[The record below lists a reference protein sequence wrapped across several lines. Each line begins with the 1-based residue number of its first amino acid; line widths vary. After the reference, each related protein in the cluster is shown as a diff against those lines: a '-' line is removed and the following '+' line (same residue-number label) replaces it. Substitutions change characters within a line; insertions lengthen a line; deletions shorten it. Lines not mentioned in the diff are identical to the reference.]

1 MYIESVPNRGSPPA
15 ILLRESFRDNGR
27 VGKRTL
33 ANLSAWP
40 TALVEG
46 FRTLLK
52 GGVAVAADGIRIRRA
67 LPHGHAAAVLG
78 VIRAIGLDRHLGRPT
93 DKRLAPLA
101 IALIASRMISP
112 ASKLTTARDL
122 AADTACSSLGR
133 LLELGAV
140 DEVELYRALDWLGAR
155 QGAIEGALARRHL
168 KDGALVLY
176 DVSSSWLEGRCCE
189 LARFGYSRDGKKG
202 KLQIV
207 YGLLCAA
214 DGCPVAVEVF
224 EGNTADP
231 MTLSTQIDKL
241 KERFGLSRVV
251 MVGDRGMITSARIR
265 DELKPA
271 GLDWITALRA
281 PQIRALLDTGAF
293 QLSLFDERDLPT
305 DQVRGLKAHEITAP
319 EFPGERLV
327 VCKNPLLA
335 EERARKR
342 EDLLQATEAALAK
355 LADQIA
361 RGIGPKGTDRIA
373 RAIGRIENRYKLA
386 KLFDITVGEFG
397 FTFAR
402 SPVRIAAE
410 ARLDG
415 FYVIRTSVEDKTLAA
430 ESVVGAYKSLARVE
444 RAFRSLK
451 TVDLH
456 LRPIHHWLAS
466 RVRAHVFLCMLACHV
481 EWHMRECLKPMLFD
495 DDDQHRF
502 EALAHVPFDM
512 AGEHAQENMG
522 AHPRRQPMVDRSQVQ
537 IDSLETAEG
546 ALDAGETFIG
556 ADHALGRQGF
566 VLDAGA
572 DDIKAV
578 EPGLCGDADGTAG
591 KGEAVFTDSDVEQ
604 LGEFVAVF
612 DAADRARD
620 PVGALGAGAA
630 GDLVGQLGQC
640 RLGGLQQILA
650 LAGPLL

>member
-15 ILLRESFRDNGR
+15 ILLRESFRDQGR
-27 VGKRTL
+27 VRKRTL

-78 VIRAIGLDRHLGRPT
+78 TIRAIGLDRLLGRPS

-101 IALIASRMISP
+101 LALIASRLVSP
-112 ASKLTTARDL
+112 ASKLATARDL

-133 LLELGAV
+133 LLGLGAV
-140 DEVELYRALDWLGAR
+140 DETELYRALDWLGAR
-155 QGAIEGALARRHL
+155 QAAIETALARRHL

-231 MTLSTQIDKL
+231 MTLSAQIDKL
-241 KERFGLSRVV
+241 KARFGLSRVV
-251 MVGDRGMITSARIR
+251 LVGDRGMITSARIR

-293 QLSLFDERDLPT
+293 QLSLFDERDL
-305 DQVRGLKAHEITAP
+305 AEITAP

-342 EDLLQATEAALAK
+342 EDLLQATEAALGK
-355 LADQIA
+355 LAEQLA
-361 RGIGPKGTDRIA
+361 RGSGRKGQDKIA
-373 RAIGRIENRYKLA
+373 RAVGRIENRYKLA
-386 KLFDITVGEFG
+386 KLFDIAVAEDG

-402 SPVRIAAE
+402 NPDRIAAE

-415 FYVIRTSVEDKTLAA
+415 FYVIRTSVEDKALAA
-430 ESVVGAYKSLARVE
+430 DDVVGAYKGLARVE

-456 LRPIHHWLAS
+456 IRPIHHWLAP
-466 RVRAHVFLCMLACHV
+466 RVRAHVFLCLLACHV
-481 EWHMRECLKPMLFD
+481 EWHMRERLKEMLFD
-495 DDDQHRF
+495 DDDPTAAAHERASIVAPAQPSPA
-502 EALAHVPFDM
+502 AL
-512 AGEHAQENMG
+512 
-522 AHPRRQPMVDRSQVQ
+522 RKR
-537 IDSLETAEG
+537 
-546 ALDAGETFIG
+546 
-556 ADHALGRQGF
+556 
-566 VLDAGA
+566 
-572 DDIKAV
+572 
-578 EPGLCGDADGTAG
+578 AG
-591 KGEAVFTDSDVEQ
+591 KVT
-604 LGEFVAVF
+604 
-612 DAADRARD
+612 
-620 PVGALGAGAA
+620 AA
-630 GDLVGQLGQC
+630 GGPVHSFQSLLRDLATCTLNEMTTTLNAAYSFSLVATPTPIQAQAFAL
-640 RLGGLQQILA
+640 LA
-650 LAGPLL
+650 VDPTWL

>member
-1 MYIESVPNRGSPPA
+1 MYVESVPNRGSPPA

-78 VIRAIGLDRHLGRPT
+78 TIRAIGLDRLLGRPT

-101 IALIASRMISP
+101 IALIASRLVSP
-112 ASKLTTARDL
+112 ASKLATARDL

-155 QGAIEGALARRHL
+155 QGAIETALARRHL

-231 MTLSTQIDKL
+231 MTLSAQIDKL
-241 KERFGLSRVV
+241 KARFGLSRVV

-281 PQIRALLDTGAF
+281 PQIRSLLDTGAF
-293 QLSLFDERDLPT
+293 QLSLFDERDL
-305 DQVRGLKAHEITAP
+305 AEITAP

-342 EDLLQATEAALAK
+342 EDLLQATEAAFGK
-355 LADQIA
+355 LAEQFA
-361 RGIGPKGTDRIA
+361 RSTGPQGQDKIA
-373 RAIGRIENRYKLA
+373 RAVGRIENRYKLA
-386 KLFDITVGEFG
+386 KLFDIAIAEDG
-397 FTFAR
+397 FTFRRNPAR
-402 SPVRIAAE
+402 VADE

-415 FYVIRTSVEDKTLAA
+415 FYVIRTSVENNVLAA
-430 ESVVGAYKSLARVE
+430 NNVVGAYKSLARVE

-456 LRPIHHWLAS
+456 LRPIHHWLAP
-466 RVRAHVFLCMLACHV
+466 RVRAHVFLCMLACYV
-481 EWHMRECLKPMLFD
+481 EWHMRERLKPILFD
-495 DDDQHRF
+495 DEDPT
-502 EALAHVPFDM
+502 AA
-512 AGEHAQENMG
+512 AGERASIVAPAQ
-522 AHPRRQPMVDRSQVQ
+522 PSP
-537 IDSLETAEG
+537 G
-546 ALDAGETFIG
+546 ALRKRASKLTAHGGPVHSFQSLLRDLATCTLNEMTTTLNDAYRF
-556 ADHALGRQGF
+556 ALVATPTPTQAQAF
-566 VLDAGA
+566 NLLD
-572 DDIKAV
+572 V
-578 EPGLCGDADGTAG
+578 
-591 KGEAVFTDSDVEQ
+591 
-604 LGEFVAVF
+604 
-612 DAADRARD
+612 D
-620 PVGALGAGAA
+620 PT
-630 GDLVGQLGQC
+630 
-640 RLGGLQQILA
+640 RL
-650 LAGPLL
+650 

>member
-1 MYIESVPNRGSPPA
+1 MYIEAVPNRGSPPA
-15 ILLRESFRDNGR
+15 ILLRESFRENGR
-27 VGKRTL
+27 VRKRTL
-33 ANLSAWP
+33 ANLSEWP
-40 TALVEG
+40 APLVEG

-52 GGVAVAADGIRIRRA
+52 GGVAVAAEGIRIRRA

-78 VIRAIGLDRHLGRPT
+78 TIRAIGLDRLLGKPI
-93 DKRLAPLA
+93 DKRLVPLA
-101 IALIASRMISP
+101 IALIASRLISP
-112 ASKLTTARDL
+112 ASKLATARDL
-122 AADTACSSLGR
+122 AADTAGSSLGR

-140 DEVELYRALDWLGAR
+140 AESELYCALDWLGAR
-155 QGAIEGALARRHL
+155 QAAIETALARRHL

-251 MVGDRGMITSARIR
+251 LVGDRGMITSARIR

-293 QLSLFDERDLPT
+293 QLSLFDERDL
-305 DQVRGLKAHEITAP
+305 AEITAP

-342 EDLLQATEAALAK
+342 EELLRATEAALTK

-361 RGIGPKGTDRIA
+361 RGTGPRGTDRIA
-373 RAIGRIENRYKLA
+373 RAVGRIENRYKLA
-386 KLFDITVGEFG
+386 KLFDITVGEYG

-402 SPVRIAAE
+402 SPLRIAQE

-415 FYVIRTSVEDKTLAA
+415 FYVIRTSVEDKALAA

-495 DDDQHRF
+495 DDDPAAARERASIVAPAQSSPA
-502 EALAHVPFDM
+502 ALRKRASKLTANGGPVHSFQSLLRDLATCTLNAVTTTLNQAYSFTLVATPTPIQ
-512 AGEHAQENMG
+512 AQ
-522 AHPRRQPMVDRSQVQ
+522 AFTLLDVDPTK
-537 IDSLETAEG
+537 L
-546 ALDAGETFIG
+546 
-556 ADHALGRQGF
+556 
-566 VLDAGA
+566 
-572 DDIKAV
+572 
-578 EPGLCGDADGTAG
+578 
-591 KGEAVFTDSDVEQ
+591 
-604 LGEFVAVF
+604 
-612 DAADRARD
+612 
-620 PVGALGAGAA
+620 
-630 GDLVGQLGQC
+630 
-640 RLGGLQQILA
+640 
-650 LAGPLL
+650 

>member
-1 MYIESVPNRGSPPA
+1 MYIEAVPNRGSPPA
-15 ILLRESFRDNGR
+15 ILLRQSFRDNGR
-27 VGKRTL
+27 VRKRTL
-33 ANLSAWP
+33 ANLSDWP
-40 TALVEG
+40 TPLVEG

-52 GGVAVAADGIRIRRA
+52 GGVAVAAEGIRIRRA

-78 VIRAIGLDRHLGRPT
+78 TIRAIGLDRLLGKPI
-93 DKRLAPLA
+93 DKRLVPLA
-101 IALIASRMISP
+101 IALIASRLISP
-112 ASKLTTARDL
+112 ASKLATARDL
-122 AADTACSSLGR
+122 AADTAGSSLGR

-140 DEVELYRALDWLGAR
+140 EESELYRALDWLGAR
-155 QGAIEGALARRHL
+155 QAAIETTLARRHL

-224 EGNTADP
+224 EGSTADP

-251 MVGDRGMITSARIR
+251 LVGDRGMITSARIR

-293 QLSLFDERDLPT
+293 QLSLFDERDL
-305 DQVRGLKAHEITAP
+305 AEITAP

-361 RGIGPKGTDRIA
+361 RGTGPKNSDRIA
-373 RAIGRIENRYKLA
+373 RAVGRIENRYKLA
-386 KLFDITVGEFG
+386 KLFDITVGEDG

-402 SPVRIAAE
+402 NPVRVAKE

-415 FYVIRTSVEDKTLAA
+415 FYVIRTNVEDKALAA

-495 DDDQHRF
+495 DDDPAAAARERASIVAPAQSSPA
-502 EALAHVPFDM
+502 ALRKRASKLTANGGPVHSFHSLLRDLATCTLNAVTTTLNQAYSFTLVATPTPIQ
-512 AGEHAQENMG
+512 AQ
-522 AHPRRQPMVDRSQVQ
+522 AFTLLDVDPNK
-537 IDSLETAEG
+537 L
-546 ALDAGETFIG
+546 
-556 ADHALGRQGF
+556 
-566 VLDAGA
+566 
-572 DDIKAV
+572 
-578 EPGLCGDADGTAG
+578 
-591 KGEAVFTDSDVEQ
+591 
-604 LGEFVAVF
+604 
-612 DAADRARD
+612 
-620 PVGALGAGAA
+620 
-630 GDLVGQLGQC
+630 
-640 RLGGLQQILA
+640 
-650 LAGPLL
+650 

>member
-1 MYIESVPNRGSPPA
+1 MYIESVPNRSSPPA
-15 ILLRESFRDNGR
+15 ILLRESFRDQGR
-27 VGKRTL
+27 VRKRTV

-78 VIRAIGLDRHLGRPT
+78 TIRALGLDRLLGKPS
-93 DKRLAPLA
+93 DKRLVPLA
-101 IALIASRMISP
+101 IALIASRLISP
-112 ASKLTTARDL
+112 TSKLATAREL
-122 AADTACSSLGR
+122 AADTAASSLGR
-133 LLELGAV
+133 LLGLGAV

-155 QGAIEGALARRHL
+155 QGAIETALARRHL
-168 KDGALVLY
+168 KDGALGLY

-189 LARFGYSRDGKKG
+189 LARLGYSRDGKKG
-202 KLQIV
+202 KLPIV

-231 MTLSTQIDKL
+231 MTLASQIDKL
-241 KERFGLSRVV
+241 KGRFGLSRVV
-251 MVGDRGMITSARIR
+251 LVGGLQPECSLWWTGLTRGDRGMITSARIR

-293 QLSLFDERDLPT
+293 QLSLFDERDL
-305 DQVRGLKAHEITAP
+305 AEITSP

-342 EDLLQATEAALAK
+342 QDLLQATETALAK

-361 RGIGPKGTDRIA
+361 RGTGRKGQDKIA
-373 RAIGRIENRYKLA
+373 RAVGRIENRYKLA
-386 KLFDITVGEFG
+386 KLFDITVAEDG
-397 FTFAR
+397 FNFAR
-402 SPVRIAAE
+402 NLDRIAAE

-415 FYVIRTSVEDKTLAA
+415 FYVIRTSVEDKSLAA
-430 ESVVGAYKSLARVE
+430 DDVVGAYKGLARVE

-456 LRPIHHWLAS
+456 IRPIHHWLAP
-466 RVRAHVFLCMLACHV
+466 RVRAHVFLCLLACHV
-481 EWHMRECLKPMLFD
+481 EWHMRERLKPMLFD
-495 DDDQHRF
+495 DEDPAAAAR
-502 EALAHVPFDM
+502 ERASIVAPAPSSPSALRKR
-512 AGEHAQENMG
+512 G
-522 AHPRRQPMVDRSQVQ
+522 SK
-537 IDSLETAEG
+537 LT
-546 ALDAGETFIG
+546 
-556 ADHALGRQGF
+556 
-566 VLDAGA
+566 
-572 DDIKAV
+572 
-578 EPGLCGDADGTAG
+578 ADGGPVHSFHTLLRDLATCTLN
-591 KGEAVFTDSDVEQ
+591 EMTTTLNHAYSFT
-604 LGEFVAVF
+604 LVATPTPVQAQAF
-612 DAADRARD
+612 RLLDID
-620 PVGALGAGAA
+620 PTKL
-630 GDLVGQLGQC
+630 
-640 RLGGLQQILA
+640 
-650 LAGPLL
+650 

>member
-15 ILLRESFRDNGR
+15 ILLRESFREKGR
-27 VGKRTL
+27 VRKRTL
-33 ANLSAWP
+33 ANLSDWP
-40 TALVEG
+40 STLVEG

-52 GGVAVAADGIRIRRA
+52 GGVAVAAEGICIRRS

-78 VIRAIGLDRHLGRPT
+78 TIRAIGLDRLLGKPL
-93 DKRLAPLA
+93 DKRLVPLA
-101 IALIASRMISP
+101 IALIASRLISP
-112 ASKLTTARDL
+112 ASKLATAREL
-122 AADTACSSLGR
+122 AADTAGSSLGR

-140 DEVELYRALDWLGAR
+140 DESELYRALDWLGAR
-155 QGAIEGALARRHL
+155 QAAIETALARRHL

-231 MTLSTQIDKL
+231 VTLSTQIDKL
-241 KERFGLSRVV
+241 KVRFGLSRVV
-251 MVGDRGMITSARIR
+251 LVGDRGMITSARIR
-265 DELKPA
+265 DELRPA

-293 QLSLFDERDLPT
+293 QLSLFDERDL
-305 DQVRGLKAHEITAP
+305 AEITSP

-342 EDLLQATEAALAK
+342 EDLLRATEAALTK

-361 RGIGPKGTDRIA
+361 RGTGAKRQDKIA
-373 RAIGRIENRYKLA
+373 RAVGRIENRYKLA
-386 KLFDITVGEFG
+386 KHFDIAVAEDG

-402 SPVRIAAE
+402 NQTRIAAE

-415 FYVIRTSVEDKTLAA
+415 FYVIRTSVETATLAA
-430 ESVVGAYKSLARVE
+430 DNVVGAYKGLARVE

-456 LRPIHHWLAS
+456 LRPIHHWLAP

-481 EWHMRECLKPMLFD
+481 EWHMRERLKPILFD
-495 DDDQHRF
+495 DDDPAAAARERASIVAPAQSSPA
-502 EALAHVPFDM
+502 ALRKRASKLTAKGGPVHSFHSLLRDLATCTINAVITTLNQAYSFTLVATPTPIQ
-512 AGEHAQENMG
+512 AQ
-522 AHPRRQPMVDRSQVQ
+522 AFTLLD
-537 IDSLETAEG
+537 IDPTKL
-546 ALDAGETFIG
+546 
-556 ADHALGRQGF
+556 
-566 VLDAGA
+566 
-572 DDIKAV
+572 
-578 EPGLCGDADGTAG
+578 
-591 KGEAVFTDSDVEQ
+591 
-604 LGEFVAVF
+604 
-612 DAADRARD
+612 
-620 PVGALGAGAA
+620 
-630 GDLVGQLGQC
+630 
-640 RLGGLQQILA
+640 
-650 LAGPLL
+650 

>member
-15 ILLRESFRDNGR
+15 ILLRESFRDQGR
-27 VGKRTL
+27 VRKRTL
-33 ANLSAWP
+33 ANLTDWP
-40 TALVEG
+40 TPLVEG

-52 GGVAVAADGIRIRRA
+52 GGVAVAAEGIRIRRA

-78 VIRAIGLDRHLGRPT
+78 TIRAIGLDRLLGKPI
-93 DKRLAPLA
+93 DKRLPPLA
-101 IALIASRMISP
+101 IALIASRLVSP
-112 ASKLTTARDL
+112 ASKLATAREL
-122 AADTACSSLGR
+122 AAATAASSLGR
-133 LLELGAV
+133 LLGLEAV

-155 QGAIEGALARRHL
+155 QSAIETALARRHL

-189 LARFGYSRDGKKG
+189 LGRFGYSRDGKKG

-231 MTLSTQIDKL
+231 MTLSAQIDKL

-251 MVGDRGMITSARIR
+251 LVGDRGMITSARIR
-265 DELKPA
+265 DELQPA

-293 QLSLFDERDLPT
+293 QLSLFDKRDL
-305 DQVRGLKAHEITAP
+305 AEITSP

-342 EDLLQATEAALAK
+342 EDLLRATEAALAK

-361 RGIGPKGTDRIA
+361 RGTGHKGQDKIA
-373 RAIGRIENRYKLA
+373 RAVGRIENRYKLA
-386 KLFDITVGEFG
+386 KLFDITVTEDG
-397 FTFAR
+397 FSFAR
-402 SPVRIAAE
+402 NPARIADE

-415 FYVIRTSVEDKTLAA
+415 FYVIRTSVETGTLAA
-430 ESVVGAYKSLARVE
+430 DNVVGTYKGLARVE

-456 LRPIHHWLAS
+456 IRPIHHWLAP

-481 EWHMRECLKPMLFD
+481 EWHMREHLKPMLFD
-495 DDDQHRF
+495 EDDPAAATRERASIVAPAQPSPA
-502 EALAHVPFDM
+502 ALRKRA
-512 AGEHAQENMG
+512 
-522 AHPRRQPMVDRSQVQ
+522 SK
-537 IDSLETAEG
+537 IT
-546 ALDAGETFIG
+546 
-556 ADHALGRQGF
+556 
-566 VLDAGA
+566 
-572 DDIKAV
+572 
-578 EPGLCGDADGTAG
+578 ADGGPVHSFQTLLRDLATCTLNEMTTPLNDAYSFTVVATPTAIQ
-591 KGEAVFTDSDVEQ
+591 AQAFRLLDV
-604 LGEFVAVF
+604 
-612 DAADRARD
+612 D
-620 PVGALGAGAA
+620 PTKL
-630 GDLVGQLGQC
+630 
-640 RLGGLQQILA
+640 
-650 LAGPLL
+650 

>member
-1 MYIESVPNRGSPPA
+1 MYIEAIPNRGSPPA
-15 ILLRESFRDNGR
+15 ILLRESFREQGR
-27 VGKRTL
+27 VKKRTL
-33 ANLSAWP
+33 ANLSDWP
-40 TALVEG
+40 SALVEG

-67 LPHGHAAAVLG
+67 LPHGHSAAVLG
-78 VIRAIGLDRHLGRPT
+78 VIRAIGLDRLLGKPS
-93 DKRLAPLA
+93 DQRLAPLA
-101 IALIASRMISP
+101 IALIASRLVSP
-112 ASKLTTARDL
+112 ASKLATARDL

-133 LLELGAV
+133 LLGLGAV
-140 DEVELYRALDWLGAR
+140 DETELYRALDWLGVR
-155 QGAIEGALARRHL
+155 QSAIEAALARRHL

-231 MTLSTQIDKL
+231 MTLATQIAKL

-251 MVGDRGMITSARIR
+251 LVGDRGMITSARIR

-281 PQIRALLDTGAF
+281 PQIRALLETGAF
-293 QLSLFDERDLPT
+293 QLSLFDERDL
-305 DQVRGLKAHEITAP
+305 AEITAP

-361 RGIGPKGTDRIA
+361 RGTGPKGQDKIA
-373 RAIGRIENRYKLA
+373 RAVGRIENRYKLA
-386 KLFDITVGEFG
+386 KLFDIAVAEDG
-397 FTFAR
+397 FTVAR
-402 SPVRIAAE
+402 NPARIADE

-415 FYVIRTSVEDKTLAA
+415 FYVIRTSVEDNAMVA
-430 ESVVGAYKSLARVE
+430 DNVVGAYKGLARVE

-456 LRPIHHWLAS
+456 LRPIHHWLAP

-481 EWHMRECLKPMLFD
+481 EWHMRERLKPMLFD
-495 DDDQHRF
+495 DEDPAAAARQRASIVAPAQPSPA
-502 EALAHVPFDM
+502 ALRKRASKLAANGLPVHSFQSLLRDLATCTLNEMTTTLNPGYSFTLVATPTPTQ
-512 AGEHAQENMG
+512 AQ
-522 AHPRRQPMVDRSQVQ
+522 AFSLLAVDPAK
-537 IDSLETAEG
+537 L
-546 ALDAGETFIG
+546 
-556 ADHALGRQGF
+556 
-566 VLDAGA
+566 
-572 DDIKAV
+572 
-578 EPGLCGDADGTAG
+578 
-591 KGEAVFTDSDVEQ
+591 
-604 LGEFVAVF
+604 
-612 DAADRARD
+612 
-620 PVGALGAGAA
+620 
-630 GDLVGQLGQC
+630 
-640 RLGGLQQILA
+640 
-650 LAGPLL
+650 

>member
-15 ILLRESFRDNGR
+15 ILLRESFRDQGR
-27 VGKRTL
+27 VRKRTL

-40 TALVEG
+40 SALVEG

-52 GGVAVAADGIRIRRA
+52 GGVAVAVDCIRIRRA

-78 VIRAIGLDRHLGRPT
+78 TMRAIGLDRLLGRPT
-93 DKRLAPLA
+93 DKRLRSVA
-101 IALIASRMISP
+101 IALIASRLVSP
-112 ASKLTTARDL
+112 ASKLATARDL

-133 LLELGAV
+133 LLGLGAV
-140 DEVELYRALDWLGAR
+140 DETELYRALDWLGAR
-155 QGAIEGALARRHL
+155 QAAIETALARRHL

-231 MTLSTQIDKL
+231 MTLSAQIDKL

-251 MVGDRGMITSARIR
+251 LVADRGMITSARIR

-293 QLSLFDERDLPT
+293 QLSLFDQRDL
-305 DQVRGLKAHEITAP
+305 AEITAP

-335 EERARKR
+335 DERARKR
-342 EDLLQATEAALAK
+342 EDLLQATEAAFSK
-355 LADQIA
+355 LADRIVCGSGP
-361 RGIGPKGTDRIA
+361 RGQDKIA
-373 RAIGRIENRYKLA
+373 RAVGRIENRYKLA
-386 KLFDITVGEFG
+386 KLFDIAVAADG

-402 SPVRIAAE
+402 NPDRIAAE

-415 FYVIRTSVEDKTLAA
+415 FYVIRTNVEDKTLAA
-430 ESVVGAYKSLARVE
+430 NDVVGAYKGLARVE

-456 LRPIHHWLAS
+456 IRPIHHWLAP

-481 EWHMRECLKPMLFD
+481 EWLMRERLKPMLFD
-495 DDDQHRF
+495 DDDPAAARERVSIVAPAQPSPA
-502 EALAHVPFDM
+502 ALRKRASKL
-512 AGEHAQENMG
+512 A
-522 AHPRRQPMVDRSQVQ
+522 
-537 IDSLETAEG
+537 
-546 ALDAGETFIG
+546 
-556 ADHALGRQGF
+556 
-566 VLDAGA
+566 
-572 DDIKAV
+572 
-578 EPGLCGDADGTAG
+578 ADGLPVHSFQSLLRDLATCTLNEMTTTLN
-591 KGEAVFTDSDVEQ
+591 EAYSFTLVATPTPLQAQAFALLAVDPTQ
-604 LGEFVAVF
+604 L
-612 DAADRARD
+612 
-620 PVGALGAGAA
+620 
-630 GDLVGQLGQC
+630 
-640 RLGGLQQILA
+640 
-650 LAGPLL
+650 

>member
-15 ILLRESFRDNGR
+15 ILLRESFRDQGR
-27 VGKRTL
+27 VRKRTL

-40 TALVEG
+40 TGLVEG

-52 GGVAVAADGIRIRRA
+52 GGVAVAAERVRICRA

-78 VIRAIGLDRHLGRPT
+78 TIRAIGLDRLLGKPR
-93 DKRLAPLA
+93 DKRLAPLT
-101 IALIASRMISP
+101 IALIASRLVSP
-112 ASKLTTARDL
+112 ASKLATARDL

-133 LLELGAV
+133 LLGLGAV
-140 DEVELYRALDWLGAR
+140 EEVELYRALDWLGAR
-155 QGAIEGALARRHL
+155 QGAIETALARRHL

-231 MTLSTQIDKL
+231 VTLSAQIDKL
-241 KERFGLSRVV
+241 KARFGLSRVV
-251 MVGDRGMITSARIR
+251 LVGDRGMITSARIR
-265 DELKPA
+265 DELQPA

-293 QLSLFDERDLPT
+293 QLSLFDERDL
-305 DQVRGLKAHEITAP
+305 AEITAP

-355 LADQIA
+355 LAEQLA
-361 RGIGPKGTDRIA
+361 RGTGPRGQDKIA
-373 RAIGRIENRYKLA
+373 RAVGRIENRYKLA
-386 KLFDITVGEFG
+386 KLFDIAVAADG

-402 SPVRIAAE
+402 NPERIAAE

-415 FYVIRTSVEDKTLAA
+415 FYVIRTNVEDKALAA
-430 ESVVGAYKSLARVE
+430 DDVVGAYKGLARVE

-456 LRPIHHWLAS
+456 LRPIHHWLAP
-466 RVRAHVFLCMLACHV
+466 RVRAHVFLCLLACHV
-481 EWHMRECLKPMLFD
+481 EWHMRERLKPMLFD
-495 DDDQHRF
+495 EDDPTAAARERTSIVAPAQPSPA
-502 EALAHVPFDM
+502 ALRKRASKL
-512 AGEHAQENMG
+512 A
-522 AHPRRQPMVDRSQVQ
+522 
-537 IDSLETAEG
+537 
-546 ALDAGETFIG
+546 
-556 ADHALGRQGF
+556 
-566 VLDAGA
+566 
-572 DDIKAV
+572 
-578 EPGLCGDADGTAG
+578 ADGLPVHSFQSLLRDLATCTLNEMTTTLN
-591 KGEAVFTDSDVEQ
+591 EAYRFT
-604 LGEFVAVF
+604 LVATPTPIQTQAFALLAV
-612 DAADRARD
+612 D
-620 PVGALGAGAA
+620 PT
-630 GDLVGQLGQC
+630 
-640 RLGGLQQILA
+640 RL
-650 LAGPLL
+650 

>member
-15 ILLRESFRDNGR
+15 ILLRDSFRDQGR
-27 VGKRTL
+27 VRKRTV

-52 GGVAVAADGIRIRRA
+52 GGVAVATDGIRIRRA

-78 VIRAIGLDRHLGRPT
+78 TIRAIGLDRLLGKPS
-93 DKRLAPLA
+93 DKRLVPLA
-101 IALIASRMISP
+101 IALIASRLVSP
-112 ASKLTTARDL
+112 ASKLATAREL
-122 AADTACSSLGR
+122 AADTAASSLGR
-133 LLELGAV
+133 LLGLGVV
-140 DEVELYRALDWLGAR
+140 DEAALYRALDWLGAR
-155 QGAIEGALARRHL
+155 EGAIETALARRHL

-231 MTLSTQIDKL
+231 MTLATQIDKL
-241 KERFGLSRVV
+241 KARFGLSRVV
-251 MVGDRGMITSARIR
+251 LVGDRGMITSARIR

-293 QLSLFDERDLPT
+293 QLSLFDERDL
-305 DQVRGLKAHEITAP
+305 AEITSP

-342 EDLLQATEAALAK
+342 EDLLHATEAALTK

-361 RGIGPKGTDRIA
+361 RGTGRKDQDRIA
-373 RAIGRIENRYKLA
+373 RAVGRIENRYKLA
-386 KLFDITVGEFG
+386 KLFDITVAEDG
-397 FTFAR
+397 FSFAR
-402 SPVRIAAE
+402 NLVRIAAE

-415 FYVIRTSVEDKTLAA
+415 FYVIRTSIEDTALAA
-430 ESVVGAYKSLARVE
+430 DRVVGAYKGLARVE

-456 LRPIHHWLAS
+456 IRPIHHWLAP

-481 EWHMRECLKPMLFD
+481 EWHMRERLKPMLFD
-495 DDDQHRF
+495 DEDPAAAAAERASIVAPAQPSPA
-502 EALAHVPFDM
+502 ALRKRA
-512 AGEHAQENMG
+512 
-522 AHPRRQPMVDRSQVQ
+522 SK
-537 IDSLETAEG
+537 LT
-546 ALDAGETFIG
+546 
-556 ADHALGRQGF
+556 
-566 VLDAGA
+566 
-572 DDIKAV
+572 
-578 EPGLCGDADGTAG
+578 ADGGPVHSLQTLLRDLATCTLN
-591 KGEAVFTDSDVEQ
+591 EITTTLNDAYSFTLVATPTPVQTQAFRLLDV
-604 LGEFVAVF
+604 
-612 DAADRARD
+612 D
-620 PVGALGAGAA
+620 PTKL
-630 GDLVGQLGQC
+630 
-640 RLGGLQQILA
+640 
-650 LAGPLL
+650 

>member
-1 MYIESVPNRGSPPA
+1 MYIEAVPNRSSPPA
-15 ILLRESFRDNGR
+15 ILLRESFRENGR

-33 ANLSAWP
+33 ANLSDWP
-40 TALVEG
+40 TPLVEG

-52 GGVAVAADGIRIRRA
+52 GGVAVAAEGIRIRRA

-78 VIRAIGLDRHLGRPT
+78 TIRAIGLDRLLGKPI
-93 DKRLAPLA
+93 DKRLVPLA
-101 IALIASRMISP
+101 IALIASRLISP
-112 ASKLTTARDL
+112 ASKLATARDL
-122 AADTACSSLGR
+122 AADTAGSSLGR
-133 LLELGAV
+133 LLELGV
-140 DEVELYRALDWLGAR
+140 VEESELYRALDWLGAR
-155 QGAIEGALARRHL
+155 QAAIETALARRHL

-251 MVGDRGMITSARIR
+251 LVGDRGMITSARIR

-293 QLSLFDERDLPT
+293 QLSLFDERDL
-305 DQVRGLKAHEITAP
+305 AEITAP

-335 EERARKR
+335 DERARKR

-361 RGIGPKGTDRIA
+361 RGTGPKGQDKIG

-386 KLFDITVGEFG
+386 KLFDIAVAEDG
-397 FTFAR
+397 FTFGRNQAH
-402 SPVRIAAE
+402 IAEE

-415 FYVIRTSVEDKTLAA
+415 FYVIRTSVEDKALAA

-466 RVRAHVFLCMLACHV
+466 RVRAHVFLCLLACHV

-495 DDDQHRF
+495 DDDPAAAARERASIVAPAQSSPA
-502 EALAHVPFDM
+502 ALRKRASKLTANGGPVHSFHSLLRDLATCTINAVTTTLNQAYSFTLVATPTPIQ
-512 AGEHAQENMG
+512 AQ
-522 AHPRRQPMVDRSQVQ
+522 AFTLLDVDPTK
-537 IDSLETAEG
+537 L
-546 ALDAGETFIG
+546 
-556 ADHALGRQGF
+556 
-566 VLDAGA
+566 
-572 DDIKAV
+572 
-578 EPGLCGDADGTAG
+578 
-591 KGEAVFTDSDVEQ
+591 
-604 LGEFVAVF
+604 
-612 DAADRARD
+612 
-620 PVGALGAGAA
+620 
-630 GDLVGQLGQC
+630 
-640 RLGGLQQILA
+640 
-650 LAGPLL
+650 

>member
-15 ILLRESFRDNGR
+15 ILLRESFRDQDR
-27 VGKRTL
+27 VRKRTL

-40 TALVEG
+40 TPLVEG

-52 GGVAVAADGIRIRRA
+52 GGVAVVADGVRIRRA

-78 VIRAIGLDRHLGRPT
+78 TIRAIGLDRLLGKPA

-101 IALIASRMISP
+101 MALIASRLVSP
-112 ASKLTTARDL
+112 ASKLATARDL
-122 AADTACSSLGR
+122 AADTAGSSLGW
-133 LLELGAV
+133 LLRLGAV

-155 QGAIEGALARRHL
+155 QGAIEAALARRHL

-176 DVSSSWLEGRCCE
+176 DASSSWLEGRCCE

-251 MVGDRGMITSARIR
+251 LVGDRGMITSARIS
-265 DELKPA
+265 DELRPA

-293 QLSLFDERDLPT
+293 QLSLFDERDL
-305 DQVRGLKAHEITAP
+305 AEITAP

-361 RGIGPKGTDRIA
+361 RGTGPKGRDKIA
-373 RAIGRIENRYKLA
+373 RAVGRIENRYKLA
-386 KLFDITVGEFG
+386 KLFDIAVAEDR
-397 FTFAR
+397 FTFAGN
-402 SPVRIAAE
+402 PARIAAE

-415 FYVIRTSVEDKTLAA
+415 FYVIRTSVETGTLAA
-430 ESVVGAYKSLARVE
+430 EGVVGAYKGLARVE
-444 RAFRSLK
+444 RAFRCLK

-456 LRPIHHWLAS
+456 LRPIHHWLAP
-466 RVRAHVFLCMLACHV
+466 RVRAHVFVCMLACHV
-481 EWHMRECLKPMLFD
+481 EWHMRERLKPMLFD
-495 DDDQHRF
+495 DEDPTAAARKRASIVAPA
-502 EALAHVPFDM
+502 EPSPAALRKRASKLTANGGPVHSFQSLLRDLATCTLNEITTTLNDAYNFTVVATPTPVQ
-512 AGEHAQENMG
+512 AQ
-522 AHPRRQPMVDRSQVQ
+522 AFRLLDVDPTT
-537 IDSLETAEG
+537 L
-546 ALDAGETFIG
+546 
-556 ADHALGRQGF
+556 
-566 VLDAGA
+566 
-572 DDIKAV
+572 
-578 EPGLCGDADGTAG
+578 
-591 KGEAVFTDSDVEQ
+591 
-604 LGEFVAVF
+604 
-612 DAADRARD
+612 
-620 PVGALGAGAA
+620 
-630 GDLVGQLGQC
+630 
-640 RLGGLQQILA
+640 
-650 LAGPLL
+650 